1 MISIFRMFI
10 LPCRQSSPLSCG
22 RRFSWMPNLRL
33 PKSLTVDPI
42 SSFRALS
49 RSYPR
54 TILSVWNR
62 EALTQMDVWGDLC
75 M

>member
-10 LPCRQSSPLSCG
+10 LPCRQSSPLSYG
-22 RRFSWMPNLRL
+22 RWLSWMPNLRL

-49 RSYPR
+49 RPYPR
-54 TILSVWNR
+54 TILCVWNR

-75 M
+75 T